1 MSDEEE
7 RDEKLALIRAYR
19 LAFLSE
25 MGQAVI
31 KDLMAICRFRN
42 SLVPLDLP
50 QTTNDI
56 LIAEGRRQVFVHIL
70 QMIQLNEDQ
79 LLSIG
84 RTIVTETQDAA

>member
-1 MSDEEE
+1 MTDEEA

-25 MGQAVI
+25 MGQTVI
-31 KDLMAICRFRN
+31 KDLMGICRFRN

-84 RTIVTETQDAA
+84 KTTITELEDAA